1 MTTAYVEQTM
11 TDMIRTFHV
20 NVTYTLTAPPSK
32 NQVQRSLEF
41 VHKLNM
47 LETDHQVFGPLLEAA
62 RSNIVKFQGWG
73 AEDITALNVS
83 WEEVA

>member
-1 MTTAYVEQTM
+1 MTT
-11 TDMIRTFHV
+11 RTFHV
-20 NVTYTLTAPPSK
+20 NVTYTLTARHMPGK
-32 NQVQRSLEF
+32 NQEQRSLEF

>member
-1 MTTAYVEQTM
+1 MTT
-11 TDMIRTFHV
+11 RTFYV
-20 NVTYTLTAPPSK
+20 NVTYTLT
-32 NQVQRSLEF
+32 QVQRSLEF